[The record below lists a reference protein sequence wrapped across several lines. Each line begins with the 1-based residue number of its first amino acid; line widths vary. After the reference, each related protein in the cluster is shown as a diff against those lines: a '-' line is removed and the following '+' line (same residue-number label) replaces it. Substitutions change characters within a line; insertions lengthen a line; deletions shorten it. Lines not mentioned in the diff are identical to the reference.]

1 MENTS
6 INTLTGASESKKKK
20 AVTSPSDEKAFS
32 EAMGDASPEETE
44 SGEKSEVAKKK
55 ELDKK
60 DAEKAAQR
68 DADRANSKDSASGT
82 KYAKKGVLKASEVAK
97 RALESK
103 NPAELSLSERQAFR
117 LGEFAGDKKPLGGMA
132 QMLAQQ
138 GIDTTSFSPAQLK
151 SLMSRMD
158 SKELGQMM
166 SQMKSDPAL
175 ADDAKAKNMKEQ
187 ASSTAQQ
194 AVNQDVPN
202 FQMESFVAAG
212 SPKEAGESA
221 RAEQR
226 RAVMDQ
232 ILSNIEVRNVANQTE
247 MQLRLNPEYLGE
259 MKITLLHDDEGGINA
274 KFQTTSKLTK
284 EVLMESQEELRD
296 EANEKGV
303 RLGRMD
309 VELVE
314 DFASA

>member
-1 MENTS
+1 MESTS
-6 INTLTGASESKKKK
+6 INTLTGANESKKKK
-20 AVTSPSDEKAFS
+20 ATTSPNDEKAFS
-32 EAMGDASPEETE
+32 EVMGDASADETK
-44 SGEKSEVAKKK
+44 SGEKSEVAKRK
-55 ELDKK
+55 ELDRKE
-60 DAEKAAQR
+60 AEKAAQR
-68 DADRANSKDSASGT
+68 QDERASSKDSASGRNDP
-82 KYAKKGVLKASEVAK
+82 AKGVLKASEVAK

-103 NPAELSLSERQAFR
+103 NPAELSLAERQAFR

-138 GIDTTSFSPAQLK
+138 GIDTTSFSPEQLK

-166 SQMKSDPAL
+166 TQMKSDPAL
-175 ADDAKAKNMKEQ
+175 ADEAKTKNMKEQ

-194 AVNQDVPN
+194 NPNQDVPN
-202 FQMESFVAAG
+202 FQLESFVAAG
-212 SPKEAGESA
+212 SPKEAGETA

-232 ILSNIEVRNVANQTE
+232 ILSNIQVRNVANQTE

-284 EVLMESQEELRD
+284 EVLMESQDELRD

-303 RLGRMD
+303 RIGTMD

-314 DFASA
+314 DFAPA